1 MKNTKRNYAGTMR
14 RTKTVNLGISV
25 TLPMG
30 KQSLESLRI
39 LLILKKFSLQISIST
54 TKTAIK
60 IILEVTASEED
71 LIKASIISNS
81 AEDSRTDVEEEDSTL
96 KEEEDT
102 IEVTMTT
109 ILEVVLIALLDKI
122 TKPSNVSSLKQL
134 ETVNLVTSVLLPTA
148 MNSSECLFSSPV
160 V

>member
-1 MKNTKRNYAGTMR
+1 MR